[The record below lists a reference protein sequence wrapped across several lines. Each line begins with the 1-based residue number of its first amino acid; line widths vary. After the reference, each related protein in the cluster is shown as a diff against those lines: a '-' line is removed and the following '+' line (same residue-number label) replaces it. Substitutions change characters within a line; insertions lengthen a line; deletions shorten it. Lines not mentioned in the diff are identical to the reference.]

1 MAIQG
6 RPGINPT
13 EPQTIDLLSF
23 RLGNLV
29 FAIHLAPI
37 LQLIEMVTV
46 IPLPKATDLVEGM
59 INVHGS
65 MVPLIDLRRYLN
77 IYRPYLELHTPIIL
91 VSVNQRTMGLIVDE
105 VLGVINFSA
114 EQLSQADNFLPP
126 ALQPEPVFGGI
137 IKANGSVSLLLN
149 LDRLFSSD
157 HSDALA
163 QLDEALLS
171 MNNAAKTE
179 LATGLPQ

>member
-6 RPGINPT
+6 RPGINQT

-23 RLGNLV
+23 RLGSLV
-29 FAIHLAPI
+29 FAIHLAPV
-37 LQLIEMVTV
+37 LQLFEMVTV

-77 IYRPYLELHTPIIL
+77 INRPYLELHTPIIL
-91 VSVNQRTMGLIVDE
+91 VSVNSRTIGLIVDE

-137 IKANGSVSLLLN
+137 LKANSGVSLLLN

-163 QLDEALLS
+163 QLDEVLVSVNGVEKAEFAS
-171 MNNAAKTE
+171 
-179 LATGLPQ
+179 GLPQ